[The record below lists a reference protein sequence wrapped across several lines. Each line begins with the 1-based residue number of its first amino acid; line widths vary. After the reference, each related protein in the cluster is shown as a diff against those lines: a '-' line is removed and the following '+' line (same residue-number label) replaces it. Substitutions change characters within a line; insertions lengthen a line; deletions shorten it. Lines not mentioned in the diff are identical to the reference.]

1 MIKNILVLIALSL
14 FLQGHSQIL
23 KQEIPNKLVVLTFD
37 DAPTSQYSIIAPML
51 KEFGFGATFFV
62 CEFPPNYKDSTLYMN
77 WRQIKALDKMGFEVA
92 NHTRTHANVGK
103 LSQMEF
109 NAELEY
115 IENKCDSLRIAKP
128 KNFAYPGYGLN
139 ALALEFLQ
147 KKDYNFARAGG
158 SRAYDP
164 LVDHPYLIPSWA
176 TDAENKNEIM
186 SSLDQAENGK
196 IVVLTIHGVPDI
208 EHPWVN
214 TPPALFREY
223 LQYLSDHNYKVI
235 SLRDLEAYI
244 NVDEA
249 KRKIIPDFN
258 KKLNN

>member
-1 MIKNILVLIALSL
+1 MLKNILVLIVLNL
-14 FLQGHSQIL
+14 FLYGHSQIL
-23 KQEIPNKLVVLTFD
+23 KQEIPDKLVVLTFD
-37 DAPTSQYSIIAPML
+37 DAPASQYSVVAPML

-62 CEFPPNYKDSTLYMN
+62 CEFPPNHKDSTLYMN

-115 IENKCDSLRIAKP
+115 IENKCDSLGIVEP

-139 ALALEFLQ
+139 ALALEFLL
-147 KKDYNFARAGG
+147 KKEYAFARAGG
-158 SRAYDP
+158 SRTYDP
-164 LVDHPYLIPSWA
+164 LIDHPYLIPSWA
-176 TDAENKNEIM
+176 TDSENKNEIM
-186 SSLDQAENGK
+186 SSMGLAKNGK
-196 IVVLTIHGVPDI
+196 IVVLTLHGVPDI

-214 TPPALFREY
+214 TPPELFMEY
-223 LQYLSDHNYKVI
+223 LQYLWDHNYKVI

-244 NVDEA
+244 DVAVA
-249 KRKIIPDFN
+249 KRIIAPDLSKN
-258 KKLNN
+258 LKN